1 MRGLTAAA
9 LVLVLASACNNDCYS
24 LAQSICQ
31 CQATPALVGAC
42 QNDISQQNGVASPTS
57 ADLTR
62 CHRELQACDCRS
74 LQSGSLQAKVT
85 CGLARENPADK
96 ALNP

>member
-1 MRGLTAAA
+1 MAAA
-9 LVLVLASACNNDCYS
+9 RVLGLASACNNDCYT

-31 CQATPALVGAC
+31 CQSTPSLVSAC
-42 QNDISQQNGVASPTS
+42 QNDISQQNGVASPTA
-57 ADLTR
+57 ADLAR
-62 CHRELQACDCRS
+62 CHAALKTCDCRS